1 MSSNYTQYLGAKRC
15 CDLKVQGPQGPQ
27 GAQGRSAVGGMGPQG
42 ATGAQGY
49 QGATGRGCVGPTG
62 AAGAQGATGPQG
74 ATGAQGAEGA
84 AGGAGL
90 ILYYN
95 YGLGAIAGAGRYPL
109 QRATDFIN
117 IPSPNPVTFGT
128 GTVLWRLFPTVTNPF
143 TISGGTYQSVIFAGS
158 STGGIIEITSVTQ
171 ELSGTSIATSS
182 NPVNVPI
189 SVGPTPYI
197 LFGNILTIGG
207 PWNFNTTNNTWID
220 LTLTITG
227 SVDIT
232 FQTAGAYSNINLLTP
247 VLVQGPTGPVG
258 ATGATGAQGFQG
270 ATGATG
276 AQGFQGDTGAQGFQG
291 DTGATGAQG
300 FQGATGATGAQ
311 GFQGATGAQGFQ
323 GATGA
328 TGAQGFQGATGA
340 QGFQGA
346 TGATGA
352 QGFQG
357 ATGAQGFQGATGA
370 TGAQGFQGATGA
382 QGFQGATGATG
393 AQGFQGATGAQG
405 FQGATG
411 ATGAQGFQGAT
422 GATGAQGFQGA
433 TGAQGFQGA
442 TGAQGFQGATGATG
456 AQGFQGATGEQGFQ
470 GHTGATG
477 AQGFQGH
484 TGPSGLGG
492 FTGTWGGAAGGFG
505 TNDGVWYDPTTNT
518 LHYAALKSFIIEH
531 PLDTNKLL
539 VHACLEGPE
548 AGVYYRGI
556 GEITDNISTTITL
569 PDYVEKLASDFTIQ
583 ITPIYNGKI
592 NILNSG
598 EIVNNSFLVYGE
610 NCKFNWIAYGKR
622 LEITNV
628 EPNKNDVSVK
638 GSGPYLWI

>member
-27 GAQGRSAVGGMGPQG
+27 GSQGPSAIGGMGYQG

-49 QGATGRGCVGPTG
+49 QGATGRGCIGPQG
-62 AAGAQGATGPQG
+62 ATGAQGATGPQG

-95 YGLGAIAGAGRYPL
+95 YSLGPIIPAPNPTANTYPL
-109 QRATDFIN
+109 QRATDFTGAAT
-117 IPSPNPVTFGT
+117 VTFGT
-128 GTVLWRLFPTVTNPF
+128 GTVLWRLYPYVTSPF
-143 TISGGTYQSVIFAGS
+143 TISGGSYQSVIFAGS

-232 FQTAGAYSNINLLTP
+232 FQTPGAYSNINLLTP

-276 AQGFQGDTGAQGFQG
+276 AQGFQGDI
-291 DTGATGAQG
+291 
-300 FQGATGATGAQ
+300 GATGAQ

-346 TGATGA
+346 TGAQGFQGDTGA

-370 TGAQGFQGATGA
+370 QGFQGD
-382 QGFQGATGATG
+382 
-393 AQGFQGATGAQG
+393 
-405 FQGATG
+405 
-411 ATGAQGFQGAT
+411 
-422 GATGAQGFQGA
+422 TGAQGFQGA

-456 AQGFQGATGEQGFQ
+456 AQGFQGD
-470 GHTGATG
+470 TG
-477 AQGFQGH
+477 AQGFRGETGATGSQGFQGA

-492 FTGTWGGAAGGFG
+492 FTGNWGGASAS
-505 TNDGVWYDPTTNT
+505 TTDGVWYNPATNT
-518 LHYAALKSFIIEH
+518 LHYAPLKTFIIEH

-539 VHACLEGPE
+539 IHACLEGPE

-556 GEITDNISTTITL
+556 GEITDNISTTIKL
-569 PDYVEKLASDFTIQ
+569 PDYVKKLASDFTVQ

-592 NILNSG
+592 NVINSG

-610 NCKFNWIAYGKR
+610 NCKFNWIVYGKR
-622 LEITNV
+622 LEINNI
-628 EPNKNDVSVK
+628 EPNKDDVSVK